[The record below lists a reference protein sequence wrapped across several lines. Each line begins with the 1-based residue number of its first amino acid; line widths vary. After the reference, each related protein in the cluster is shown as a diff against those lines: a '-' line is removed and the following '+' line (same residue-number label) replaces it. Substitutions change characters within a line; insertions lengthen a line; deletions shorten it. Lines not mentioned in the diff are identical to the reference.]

1 MDVPPIRRR
10 LAAILAADIA
20 GYSRL
25 MAADEET
32 TLRTLDA
39 YRRTVSDLIDEHAG
53 RVFGSAGDSLMVEF
67 NSSVQAVRAA
77 VAI

>member
-10 LAAILAADIA
+10 LAAILAANVT

-39 YRRTVSDLIDEHAG
+39 YRRTISDLIDERAH
-53 RVFGSAGDSLMVEF
+53 RSLCGGT
-67 NSSVQAVRAA
+67 
-77 VAI
+77 

>member
-10 LAAILAADIA
+10 LAAILAADVS

-32 TLRTLDA
+32 TLRTLMLSIL
-39 YRRTVSDLIDEHAG
+39 RPR
-53 RVFGSAGDSLMVEF
+53 
-67 NSSVQAVRAA
+67 RAA
-77 VAI
+77 TCGRRR

>member
-10 LAAILAADIA
+10 LAAILAADVS

-39 YRRTVSDLIDEHAG
+39 LDLEAPASSDVRPPALRSNSRR
-53 RVFGSAGDSLMVEF
+53 F
-67 NSSVQAVRAA
+67 
-77 VAI
+77 